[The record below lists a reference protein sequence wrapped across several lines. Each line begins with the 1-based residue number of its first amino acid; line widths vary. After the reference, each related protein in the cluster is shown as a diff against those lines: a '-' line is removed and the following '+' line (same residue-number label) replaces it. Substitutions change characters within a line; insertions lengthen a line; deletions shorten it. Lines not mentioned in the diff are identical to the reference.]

1 MSEHRRE
8 TEYAESLAVS
18 LWEKH
23 WKTDAPD
30 WKPLSGDLIGILT
43 QIDNMTVGLV
53 RTGRTNNGTGQA
65 VRNG

>member
-1 MSEHRRE
+1 MSERRRE
-8 TEYAESLAVS
+8 LEYAERLATS

-23 WKTDAPD
+23 WKDDAPH

-53 RTGRTNNGTGQA
+53 RVDPKRP
-65 VRNG
+65 RPS